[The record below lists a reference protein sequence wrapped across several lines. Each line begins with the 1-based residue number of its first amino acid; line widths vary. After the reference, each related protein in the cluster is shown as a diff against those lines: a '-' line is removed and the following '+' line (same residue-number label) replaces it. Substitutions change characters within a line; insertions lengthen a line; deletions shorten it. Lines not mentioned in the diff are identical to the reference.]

1 MDAQVRLQS
10 RTTPLRVLLQTRGK
24 SIKNVLTHLHKESWL
39 KIAVVTTL
47 GLVFWIGLFLLF
59 YHMFKFMNDNVGSF
73 RVPLIQRVLSLFFM
87 ALMFMLVFSNAV
99 ISFTSL
105 FKAPETAFLF
115 TLPLRH
121 DTIYLYKLLESLVFS
136 SWAIIAI
143 GVPLMVSYG
152 LQNNVPWYFYPAV
165 IGYMVPFVLLPASLG
180 SLLGLILTRVVPRKR
195 TQVLGILAFALLVL
209 AGYIAVAILNVQRV
223 RLTDDAVQD
232 ASVKSVL
239 SQLNFTRHPMT
250 PNYWI
255 AEGILAVGERR
266 PDWLRTTGIYFSALS
281 SSALLALSMGWFLAG
296 WLYEGT
302 YSIASSS
309 SFVKRV
315 SGKMF
320 IERLLDPFKAR
331 NPQVVIL
338 LVKDI
343 KSFLRD
349 PAQWSQVLIFFGILT
364 LYIGNLRNFNY
375 PLERA
380 FYQNLISFLNLGATC
395 MTLATLTSRFIFP
408 LISLEGTRFWVLGL
422 VPIQRRDIVISKFLF
437 ALTGALLLTVSLV
450 LLSNYILRSQPL
462 VFWIQLFTAAM
473 ISVGLSGLTVGMG
486 ALFPSFNER
495 NPSKI
500 VSGFGGTL
508 TLILSISLVV
518 LSILGEGIVCHRAL
532 GSIRA
537 EDNVPLEFAMTTDVY
552 MILGGV
558 AVLNLLAAWVPMQF
572 GIRALERCEF

>member
-1 MDAQVRLQS
+1 MDAQLRLES
-10 RTTPLRVLLQTRGK
+10 RSSPLRVLLSARGR

-59 YHMFKFMNDNVGSF
+59 NNMFRFVNDHVGSF
-73 RVPLIQRVLSLFFM
+73 RVALIQYVLSLFFM

-121 DTIYLYKLLESLVFS
+121 DTIYLYKLIESLVFS

-143 GVPLMVSYG
+143 GAPMMVSYG
-152 LQNNVPWYFYPAV
+152 MQNHVPWFFYPVV
-165 IGYMVPFVLLPASLG
+165 IGFMLPFILLPAALG
-180 SLLGLILTRVVPRKR
+180 SLLGLVLTRIVPRKR
-195 TQVLGILAFALLVL
+195 TLVLGILIFALLIL
-209 AGYIAVAILNVQRV
+209 SGYIVVAILNVQHGRI
-223 RLTDDAVQD
+223 LGDVQD

-255 AEGILAVGERR
+255 SEGILAVAEGR
-266 PDWLRTTGIYFSALS
+266 PDWLRTAGIYFAAIG
-281 SSALLALSMGWFLAG
+281 SSALMALAAGWFLAG
-296 WLYEGT
+296 LLYEKT
-302 YSIASSS
+302 YSIASGS
-309 SFVKRV
+309 SFVRRV
-315 SGKMF
+315 TGKTF
-320 IERLLDPFKAR
+320 IENVLEPLKMRH
-331 NPQVVIL
+331 PQLVIL

-422 VPIQRRDIVISKFLF
+422 VPIQRRDVVISKFLF
-437 ALTGALLLTVSLV
+437 ALTGALLLTISLV
-450 LLSNYILRSQPL
+450 LLSNYILRAQPQ

-473 ISVGLSGLTVGMG
+473 ISIGLSGLTVGMG
-486 ALFPSFNER
+486 AIFPSFNER

-508 TLILSISLVV
+508 TLILSISLVI
-518 LSILGEGIVCHRAL
+518 LSILGEAIVCHRAL
-532 GSIRA
+532 GSMRP
-537 EDNVPLEFAMTTDVY
+537 EDSTSLEFMMTTDVY
-552 MILGGV
+552 MILAGV
-558 AVLNLLAAWVPMQF
+558 AVLNILAAWVPMQF
-572 GIRALERCEF
+572 GIRALEQCEF